1 MDGHRTPL
9 GSRTQATLSWPWLAE
24 NGGLVSGGGTA
35 AERAGSGA
43 WGSPISNL
51 GVGWGVGWSSQGIR
65 PGWAALND
73 AKLGR
78 FCGENPVGFLPPLLF
93 PPSSAPPHNS

>member
-1 MDGHRTPL
+1 MDGHRATL

-51 GVGWGVGWSSQGIR
+51 GGGCWLELTRDLPW
-65 PGWAALND
+65 
-73 AKLGR
+73 LG
-78 FCGENPVGFLPPLLF
+78 CIE
-93 PPSSAPPHNS
+93 

>member
-1 MDGHRTPL
+1 MDGHRAPL

-51 GVGWGVGWSSQGIR
+51 GGVLAGAHKGF
-65 PGWAALND
+65 AL
-73 AKLGR
+73 AGL
-78 FCGENPVGFLPPLLF
+78 
-93 PPSSAPPHNS
+93 H